1 MPAGMGYAASAD
13 LLTQTVDGVDLN
25 TLWNDYQAALAQYNA
40 DRNRLINFLT
50 FSVSNPIEEVP
61 VIGKGGAEFELA
73 SEYGVP
79 KAYRPDVDSYNFG
92 YDFQWYDIASRFT
105 WRFLSEAPQSQ
116 VDQIQNQAL
125 EADNRLVYTRVLQ
138 RIFNPVNNM
147 ASIRGNAYNV
157 YTFYNGQ
164 GAEAPPPYKS
174 NTFAT
179 DHNHFLASGA
189 ATIDPGDLQD
199 MTEHLAHHGYSKTN
213 GYKVLGM
220 FNKTETDVIRSFRLG
235 VNGALYDFI
244 PVQGTS
250 PFYIPD
256 SVTLQGAQPSANAVP
271 GFNTVGSYGDMLIVE
286 EDHIPTKYGIALAS
300 GGQDAIG
307 NPVGFREHVNTNLRG
322 MRLVKGR
329 DNDYPLIDS
338 YYVRGFGTGVRHR
351 GAGVVMQIT
360 GNPTYAPPTQFT
372 YAA

>member
-1 MPAGMGYAASAD
+1 MGYAASAD
-13 LLTQTVDGVDLN
+13 LLTTTADGVDLN
-25 TLWNDYQAALAQYNA
+25 TLWADYQAALAQYNA
-40 DRNRLINFLT
+40 DRDRLVNFLT
-50 FSVSNPIEEVP
+50 FPVTNPVEEVP
-61 VIGKGGAEFELA
+61 VIGRGGAEFEEA

-79 KAYRPDVDSYNFG
+79 KSYRPDVDSYNFG
-92 YDFQWYDIASRFT
+92 YDFKWYDIASRYT
-105 WRFLSEAPQSQ
+105 WRFLSDAPQSQ
-116 VDQIQNQAL
+116 VDAILNQAV

-138 RIFNPVNNM
+138 RIFNNTNNL

-164 GAEAPPPYKS
+164 GTEAPPPYKS
-174 NTFAT
+174 NTFAA

-189 ATIDPGDLQD
+189 ATIDPGDLRD
-199 MTEHLAHHGYSKTN
+199 MLDHLAHHGYTKAN
-213 GYKVLGM
+213 GYRILGI

-235 VNGALYDFI
+235 TNGSLYDFI
-244 PVQGTS
+244 PVQGTN

-256 SVTLQGAQPSANAVP
+256 SVQLQGTQPSPNAVP
-271 GFNTVGSYGDMLIVE
+271 GFNTIGSWGDMLVVE
-286 EDHIPTKYGIALAS
+286 EDHIPTKYGLALAS

-307 NPVGFREHVNTNLRG
+307 NPVGFRQHTNANLQG

-329 DNDYPLIDS
+329 DANYPLIDS

-360 GNPTYAPPTQFT
+360 TNATYTPPAAFV